1 MQRCEA
7 LVLNATDDL
16 EARFEAIFDEHQHH
30 IFNYLYRMLGNPE
43 DALDLTQET
52 FLRAYQALP
61 RYADEG
67 KIKPWLFRIATN
79 ACLDELRRRKVIRWQ
94 PWDTFMSVF
103 HPKQVAKDSPEGDL
117 LGKENAELVQQVLD
131 RLPHRYRLCLLLRE
145 YEELSCEEI
154 AQILGTTRGAVK
166 SLLFRAREEFR
177 QIYRQIDA
185 PESATVDRRPAV
197 SRRRGAVEQS

>member
-1 MQRCEA
+1 M
-7 LVLNATDDL
+7 LNATDDL

-94 PWDTFMSVF
+94 PWDNFMSVF
-103 HPKQVAKDSPEGDL
+103 HPKQVARDNPEGDV

-131 RLPHRYRLCLLLRE
+131 KLPPRYRLCLLLRE

-154 AQILGTTRGAVK
+154 AGILGTTRGAVK

-177 QIYRQIDA
+177 EIFQQVDA
-185 PESATVDRRPAV
+185 PPQPAATERQPVAA
-197 SRRRGAVEQS
+197 RRRGAVEQS